1 MSMSFKDF
9 FLETVHRFGL
19 GSLTIFDIDETLFH
33 TTAKIKILDKEGK
46 PREID
51 NQEFNTFNPDQGDKI
66 DFSEFQDAEK
76 FNKESKPIPSM
87 VNKMIGILGNV
98 SKNPKS
104 RVIILTAR
112 SDFDNKEL
120 FLDTFRK
127 HGINIDM
134 VYVERAGNL
143 PNDMPVAEKK
153 NSITRKYLDTKQ
165 FDVVRLYD
173 DAISNIEAFKTL
185 QKEYP
190 NVDFYPYLV
199 TKEGKPVLLK

>member
-1 MSMSFKDF
+1 MNFKDYF
-9 FLETVHRFGL
+9 TETIHRYGL

-33 TTAKIKILDKEGK
+33 TTAKIRVLDKEGK
-46 PREID
+46 PKELS
-51 NQEFNTFNPDQGDKI
+51 NQEFNTFNPDEGDNI

-76 FNKESKPIPSM
+76 FNKESKPIPQM

-98 SKNPKS
+98 SKNPLSK
-104 RVIILTAR
+104 VIILTAR
-112 SDFDNKEL
+112 SDFDNKEI

-143 PNDMPVAEKK
+143 PSNLPVAERK
-153 NSITRKYLDTKQ
+153 NTIIRKYLDSKK

-173 DAISNIEAFKTL
+173 DAISNIEAFKNL
-185 QKEYP
+185 SSEYP

-199 TKEGKPVLLK
+199 DKNGNPNRI

>member
-1 MSMSFKDF
+1 MNFKDYF
-9 FLETVHRFGL
+9 TETIHRYGL

-33 TTAKIKILDKEGK
+33 TTAKIRVLDKEGK
-46 PREID
+46 PKELS
-51 NQEFNTFNPDQGDKI
+51 NQEFNTFNPDEGDNI

-76 FNKESKPIPSM
+76 FNKESKPIPQM

-98 SKNPKS
+98 SKNPLSK
-104 RVIILTAR
+104 VIILTAR
-112 SDFDNKEL
+112 SDFDNKEI

-143 PNDMPVAEKK
+143 PNNLSVAEKK
-153 NSITRKYLDTKQ
+153 NTIIRKYLDSKK

-173 DAISNIEAFKTL
+173 DAISNIEAFKNL
-185 QKEYP
+185 SSEYP

-199 TKEGKPVLLK
+199 DKNGNPNRI